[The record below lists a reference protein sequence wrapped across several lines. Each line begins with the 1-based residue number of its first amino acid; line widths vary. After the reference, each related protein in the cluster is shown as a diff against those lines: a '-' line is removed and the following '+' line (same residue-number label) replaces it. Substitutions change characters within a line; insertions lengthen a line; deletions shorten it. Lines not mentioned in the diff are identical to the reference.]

1 MRSNAPLHARKSCP
15 QGEPVLRWCGVTT
28 RSARADVSRK
38 AARRPVAAP
47 GIGKIPQEG
56 NETNSRDG
64 TPHSTPSPRYNNTYL
79 RNQPAHVLVV
89 DLLQHFPAV

>member
-1 MRSNAPLHARKSCP
+1 MRSNVALHARKKLP
-15 QGEPVLRWCGVTT
+15 AGEPVLRWCGVTT

-64 TPHSTPSPRYNNTYL
+64 TPHSTPSTKDTTTHTYVTNRL
-79 RNQPAHVLVV
+79 TSS
-89 DLLQHFPAV
+89 